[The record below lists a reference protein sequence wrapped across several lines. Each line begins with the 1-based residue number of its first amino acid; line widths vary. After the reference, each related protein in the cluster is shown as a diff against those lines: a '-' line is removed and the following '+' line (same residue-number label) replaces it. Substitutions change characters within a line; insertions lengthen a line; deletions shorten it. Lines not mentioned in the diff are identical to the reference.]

1 MIQTPFFNFST
12 HQKIF
17 AIALPMMLSNI
28 SVPLLGLVDT
38 AVIGHLPESYY
49 LAGVAVG
56 SMVITLLFWILV
68 FLRMSTTGL
77 VAQAY
82 GANDFQKTLHLLAQ
96 SLLIALL
103 LAMLLIV
110 LQTPLSLLA
119 FHFVDGSEQVLLY
132 AKQYFDIRIWS
143 APAALTNMV
152 VLGWLLGMQNAKI
165 PMFLLIIS
173 NLVNILLSVVFV
185 IVCKWGVAGVAWAS
199 LASDYISLFCGLL
212 IVSRMI
218 KPFSQQIDLQKLPKQ
233 LLDLPALTH
242 FLTLNR
248 DIFVRTLC
256 LQVTFAFM
264 TLQGVKLGDDVVSA
278 NTVLMN
284 FLLLI
289 SFSMDG
295 LAYAAEA
302 LVGKSIGSRNYRQ
315 LKESINAT
323 LFWAFIFSLI
333 QLLLFYFHGQWII
346 SRITSISSIQ
356 AEAGNYLPWLI
367 LIPLTSMLGFVFDG
381 VFIGMTR
388 AKEMRNSM
396 LFSLLAVYFPVW
408 LLFAEQGNH
417 ALWIA
422 MNAFMMA
429 RGGSLLWIYLQLNR
443 KGRLILK

>member
-1 MIQTPFFNFST
+1 MIKSSFLNFST

-82 GANDFQKTLHLLAQ
+82 GANDFPKTLHILAQ
-96 SLLIALL
+96 SILIALL
-103 LAMLLIV
+103 LASLLIV

-132 AKQYFDIRIWS
+132 GRQYFDIRIWS
-143 APAALTNMV
+143 APAALINMV
-152 VLGWLLGMQNAKI
+152 VLGWLLGMQNAKV
-165 PMFLLIIS
+165 PMFLLIVS
-173 NLVNILLSVVFV
+173 NLINIFLSVLFVSVF
-185 IVCKWGVAGVAWAS
+185 KWGVAGVAWAS
-199 LASDYISLFCGLL
+199 LAADYIALLCGLL
-212 IVSRMI
+212 IIFRMC
-218 KPFSQQIDLQKLPKQ
+218 KPFRQTAGLPELKKQ
-233 LLDLPALTH
+233 LLALHSLKH
-242 FLTLNR
+242 FMALNR

-256 LQVTFAFM
+256 LQVTYAFM

-278 NTVLMN
+278 NAVLMH

-295 LAYAAEA
+295 LAYAVEA
-302 LVGKSIGSRNYRQ
+302 LVGKCLGSRNLGQ
-315 LKESINAT
+315 LQESINVT
-323 LFWAFIFSLI
+323 LFWALIFSI
-333 QLLLFYFHGQWII
+333 MQLLLFYFYGQWII
-346 SRITSISSIQ
+346 NQITSISSVQ
-356 AEAGNYLPWLI
+356 AEASHYLPWLI

-388 AKEMRNSM
+388 AQEMRNSM
-396 LFSLLAVYFPVW
+396 LFSLCAVYFPIW
-408 LLFAEQGNH
+408 LFFSEQGNH

-422 MNAFMMA
+422 MNAFMLA
-429 RGGSLLWIYLQLNR
+429 RGASLLWIYIQLNKKR
-443 KGRLILK
+443 ELIL

>member
-1 MIQTPFFNFST
+1 MITSCFFKRAI

-56 SMVITLLFWILV
+56 SMVITLLFWVLV

-82 GANDFQKTLHLLAQ
+82 GANDFPKTLHLLAQ
-96 SLLIALL
+96 SVLIALF
-103 LAMLLIV
+103 LAFLLII
-110 LQTPLSLLA
+110 LQSPISLLA

-132 AKQYFDIRIWS
+132 GREYFDIRIWS
-143 APAALTNMV
+143 APAALINMV
-152 VLGWLLGMQNAKI
+152 LLGWLLGMQNARA
-165 PMFLLIIS
+165 PMLLLIIT
-173 NLVNILLSVVFV
+173 NVVNILLSMLFV
-185 IVCKWGVAGVAWAS
+185 IVFKWGVAGVAWAS
-199 LASDYISLFCGLL
+199 LVSDYISLLCGLL
-212 IVSRMI
+212 FVFKMI
-218 KPFSQQIDLQKLPKQ
+218 QPFRQKADVQKRFKQ
-233 LLDLPALTH
+233 LFDLHSLKH
-242 FLTLNR
+242 FIALNR
-248 DIFVRTLC
+248 DIFIRTLC

-264 TLQGVKLGDDVVSA
+264 TLQGVKLGDDIVSA
-278 NTVLMN
+278 NSVLMH

-295 LAYAAEA
+295 LAYAVEA
-302 LVGKSIGSRNYRQ
+302 LVGKSIGSHRLDN
-315 LKESINAT
+315 LKESINVT
-323 LFWAFIFSLI
+323 LFWASIFSLL
-333 QLLLFYFHGQWII
+333 QLLLFYCCGQWII
-346 SRITSISSIQ
+346 NQITSINSVQ
-356 AEAGNYLPWLI
+356 TEAYRYLPWLT

-396 LFSLLAVYFPVW
+396 IFSLCAIYFPVW

-429 RGGSLLWIYLQLNR
+429 RGASLLWIYMQLKKQN
-443 KGRLILK
+443 KLILQ

>member
-1 MIQTPFFNFST
+1 MIKSHFFNSST
-12 HQKIF
+12 HKKIF

-56 SMVITLLFWILV
+56 SMIITLLFWILV

-82 GANDFQKTLHLLAQ
+82 GANDLQKTLHLLAQ
-96 SLLIALL
+96 SVLIALL

-119 FHFVDGSEQVLLY
+119 FHFVEGSEQVLLY
-132 AKQYFDIRIWS
+132 GKQYFDIRIWS

-152 VLGWLLGMQNAKI
+152 VLGWLLGMQNARV
-165 PMFLLIIS
+165 PMFLLIFS
-173 NLVNILLSVVFV
+173 NLVNILLSIVFV
-185 IVCKWGVAGVAWAS
+185 IVFKWGVAGVAWAS
-199 LASDYISLFCGLL
+199 LASDYISLLCGLL
-212 IVSRMI
+212 IVLRMI
-218 KPFSQQIDLQKLPKQ
+218 KPFLQQVDLQKLPKQ
-233 LLDLPALTH
+233 LFDLPSLKH

-248 DIFVRTLC
+248 DIFIRTLC

-302 LVGKSIGSRNYRQ
+302 LVGKSIGSRSYRQ
-315 LKESINAT
+315 FKECINLT
-323 LFWAFIFSLI
+323 LFWAFVFSLI
-333 QLLLFYFHGQWII
+333 QLLLFYFYGQWII
-346 SRITSISSIQ
+346 GQITSISSIQ
-356 AEAGNYLPWLI
+356 AEAGKYLPWLI
-367 LIPLTSMLGFVFDG
+367 LIPLTSMMGFVFDG

-408 LLFAEQGNH
+408 IIFSQQGNH

-422 MNAFMMA
+422 MNAFMLA

-443 KGRLILK
+443 KGLLIH

>member
-1 MIQTPFFNFST
+1 MIKSSFFKRAI

-82 GANDFQKTLHLLAQ
+82 GAGDFHKTLHLLAQ
-96 SLLIALL
+96 SILIALC
-103 LAMLLIV
+103 LATLLIL

-119 FHFVDGSEQVLLY
+119 FHFVEGSEQVLLY
-132 AKQYFDIRIWS
+132 GRQYFAIRIWS
-143 APAALTNMV
+143 APAALMNMV
-152 VLGWLLGMQNAKI
+152 VLGWLLGMQNAKA
-165 PMFLLIIS
+165 PMFLLIIT
-173 NLVNILLSVVFV
+173 NLVNIILSVLFVVVF
-185 IVCKWGVAGVAWAS
+185 KWGVAGVAWAS
-199 LASDYISLFCGLL
+199 LASDYISLLCGLL
-212 IVSRMI
+212 VVSSML
-218 KPFSQQIDLQKLPKQ
+218 KPFWHTVDRQNLLKQ
-233 LLDLPALTH
+233 LLDWHSLKH
-242 FLTLNR
+242 FITLNR

-256 LQVTFAFM
+256 LQVTFTFM
-264 TLQGVKLGDDVVSA
+264 TLQGVKLGDDIVSA
-278 NTVLMN
+278 NSVLMH

-295 LAYAAEA
+295 LAYAVEA
-302 LVGKSIGSRNYRQ
+302 LVGKSIGSRSLGN
-315 LKESINAT
+315 LKESINVT
-323 LFWAFIFSLI
+323 LFWALIFSLI
-333 QLLLFYFHGQWII
+333 QLLLFYFYGQWII
-346 SRITSISSIQ
+346 NQITSISSVQI
-356 AEAGNYLPWLI
+356 EANHYLPWLI

-396 LFSLLAVYFPVW
+396 IFSLCAVYFPVW

-429 RGGSLLWIYLQLNR
+429 RGGSLLWIYMKLNQQG
-443 KGRLILK
+443 KLILQ

>member
-1 MIQTPFFNFST
+1 MIKASFFNFST

-28 SVPLLGLVDT
+28 SVPLLGLVDI

-82 GANDFQKTLHLLAQ
+82 GANDPHKILHLLAQ
-96 SLLIALL
+96 SILLASLLASLLIA
-103 LAMLLIV
+103 
-110 LQTPLSLLA
+110 LQTPLSSLV

-132 AKQYFDIRIWS
+132 GKEYFDIRIWS
-143 APAALTNMV
+143 APAALINMV
-152 VLGWLLGMQNAKI
+152 LLGWLLGMQNAKV
-165 PMFLLIIS
+165 PMFLLIIT
-173 NLVNILLSVVFV
+173 NLVNICLSVLFVVVFE
-185 IVCKWGVAGVAWAS
+185 WGVAGVAWAS
-199 LASDYISLFCGLL
+199 LSADYISLLCGLL
-212 IVSRMI
+212 VVSRII
-218 KPFSQQIDLQKLPKQ
+218 KPFWQAVDLRALHKQ
-233 LLDLPALTH
+233 LFDLHSLRH
-242 FLTLNR
+242 FIALNR

-278 NTVLMN
+278 NSVLMH

-295 LAYAAEA
+295 LAYAVEA
-302 LVGKSIGSRNYRQ
+302 LVGKNIGSRCLSQ
-315 LKESINAT
+315 LKASINIT
-323 LFWAFIFSLI
+323 LFWAFIFSVV
-333 QLLLFYFHGQWII
+333 QLLLFYFYGQWII
-346 SRITSISSIQ
+346 KQITSISSVQI
-356 AEAGNYLPWLI
+356 EANRYLPWLI

-381 VFIGMTR
+381 VFVGMTR

-396 LFSLLAVYFPVW
+396 LFSLWLVYFPTW
-408 LLFAEQGNH
+408 LLFAGQGNH

-422 MNAFMMA
+422 MNAFMLA
-429 RGGSLLWIYLQLNR
+429 RGLSLAWIYWQLNR
-443 KGRLILK
+443 KNQLIF